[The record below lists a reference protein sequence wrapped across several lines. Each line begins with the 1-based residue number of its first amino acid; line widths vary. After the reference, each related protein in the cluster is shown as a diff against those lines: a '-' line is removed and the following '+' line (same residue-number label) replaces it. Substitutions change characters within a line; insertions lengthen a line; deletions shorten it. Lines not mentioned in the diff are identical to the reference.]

1 MTDPSRF
8 QRIAELFEEARSIER
23 AARDRFLT
31 ERCAGD
37 AELLAAVR
45 SLLAHHETDE
55 APLAEPAVSPEMV
68 RQALDA
74 GDPAPPET
82 INQYRIKRL
91 LGAGGMGAVYLAEQ
105 ENPRR
110 EVAVKVVRPGV
121 ASAETLRRFEL
132 EAAVLGRLRHPGIA
146 QIYDAGTYDDGTGPR
161 PYFAMEYIEGEPL
174 LEHAR
179 NHGLDTTA
187 RLRVFAQVCDAV
199 HHAHQRGIIHRDL
212 KPANILVDADG
223 QPKILDFGVARATD
237 SDIQASTLH
246 TDLGRLIGTVA
257 YMSPE
262 QVGGRADQ
270 IDTRSDVYALGVVL
284 FELLADRLPYDLK
297 GQVIAAAARVIA
309 EEEPTSLTT
318 ISKSY
323 RGDIDTIVHKAM
335 EKAPDRRYQ
344 SASDFGADVRRF
356 LQDEPIVARPATTAY
371 QLRKF
376 ARRNRPLV
384 IGVGA
389 AFLALTAGV
398 AASVTF
404 ALGQSRALALSEQQ
418 REIVAAVNDF
428 LTEDLIEQ
436 ADPRVEADRDLT
448 LLEAIDR
455 SVGRI
460 EGRFADKPL
469 VEANLRKTIGKA
481 YSHLGRLDEA
491 AEQLER
497 ALRLYQSRL
506 DADDEE
512 VLMCRME
519 VVANEMD
526 RADFDTVEP
535 ELREMLTLQRRVLGD
550 DHEQTMAS
558 INNLGVGL
566 LKKGR
571 YDEAEPMLKE
581 ALERRLRVLGEQ
593 DEHTATTMNNLG
605 VLYSDLGRR
614 EESAAMLERALP
626 ALRFA
631 SGDRHPQT
639 LQTLANLG
647 VLRYQLGDYDR
658 AVEFLEEAKR
668 LHAEVLGPGHAD
680 TLAVSSN
687 LAAVYNRAGR
697 PADGEALLRQTLT
710 AQTDALGENHFNT
723 LLTRMN
729 LAKTDY
735 DRADYARAQSEYA
748 DLVERFAEFHPDH
761 FIGVIV
767 QTMLGRTLTNLE
779 QYDEAETVLTA
790 AYDRMEAM
798 FGPDDPRSRG
808 IAGALVDL
816 YEASERPED
825 TDSWRARAGQ

>member
-8 QRIAELFEEARSIER
+8 QRTAELFEEARGIEP
-23 AARDRFLT
+23 AARDEFLT

-37 AELLAAVR
+37 AQLRAAVQ

-55 APLAEPAVSPEMV
+55 APLAEPAVSPDMV

-74 GDPAPPET
+74 GEPAIPEA

-105 ENPRR
+105 ESPRR

-121 ASAETLRRFEL
+121 ATAETLRRFEL

-179 NHGLDTTA
+179 THNLDTA
-187 RLRVFAQVCDAV
+187 DRLRLFAQVCDAV

-223 QPKILDFGVARATD
+223 QPKVLDFGVARATD
-237 SDIQASTLH
+237 ADIQVSTLH
-246 TDLGRLIGTVA
+246 TDIGRLIGTVA

-297 GQVIAAAARVIA
+297 GHLIAAAARVIT

-318 ISKSY
+318 INKTY
-323 RGDIDTIVHKAM
+323 RGDIETIVHKAM

-344 SASDFGADVRRF
+344 SASDFGADVRRY
-356 LQDEPIVARPATTAY
+356 LHDEPIVARPATTAY

-376 ARRNRPLV
+376 ARRNKPLV
-384 IGVGA
+384 IGIGA
-389 AFLALTAGV
+389 TFLALAGGI
-398 AASVTF
+398 AASGTF
-404 ALGQSRALALSEQQ
+404 ALGQSRALDQSEQQ

-436 ADPRVEADRDLT
+436 ADPRVEADRELT

-455 SVGRI
+455 SVARI

-481 YSHLGRLDEA
+481 YSHLGRRDEA

-497 ALRLYQSRL
+497 ALQLYQSRL
-506 DADDEE
+506 DPHDQE

-526 RADFDTVEP
+526 RSDFDTVEP
-535 ELREMLTLQRRVLGD
+535 ELRELLALQRRVLGD

-566 LKKGR
+566 LKQGR
-571 YDEAEPMLKE
+571 LDEAEPVFEE

-593 DEHTATTMNNLG
+593 NEHTATTMNNLG

-614 EESAAMLERALP
+614 DESAAMLERAFP
-626 ALRFA
+626 VLRQR
-631 SGDRHPQT
+631 SGDHHPQT

-647 VLRYQLGDYDR
+647 VLRFQLGEYDR
-658 AVEFLEEAKR
+658 AVEFLEEARR
-668 LHAEVLGPGHAD
+668 LHTEVLGPGHAD

-687 LAAVYNRAGR
+687 LAAVYNRTGR
-697 PADGEALLRQTLT
+697 PEDGESLLRETLT

-723 LLTRMN
+723 LITRMN
-729 LAKTDY
+729 LAKADY
-735 DRADYARAQSEYA
+735 DRADYTRAETEYT
-748 DLVERFAEFHPDH
+748 DLVERFAKFHPDH
-761 FIGVIV
+761 FIGVII

-779 QYDEAETVLTA
+779 RYDEAEKVLTGA
-790 AYDRMEAM
+790 HEQMHAM
-798 FGPDDPRSRG
+798 FGPEDPRTRQ
-808 IAGALVDL
+808 IAGAVADL
-816 YEASERPED
+816 YEAWERPD
-825 TDSWRARAGQ
+825 DAAHWRTLAGP